1 VVDISGQV
9 WYVVVMDATRF
20 FITLQNDDLEEVD
33 FDYPAGREEGFAD
46 EAEAERFL
54 EELLATGEA
63 TDGWVT
69 D

>member
-1 VVDISGQV
+1 
-9 WYVVVMDATRF
+9 MDNNF

-33 FDYPAGREEGFAD
+33 FDYPAGAEEGFAD
-46 EAEAERFL
+46 EADAERFL
-54 EELLATGEA
+54 EELLATREDA